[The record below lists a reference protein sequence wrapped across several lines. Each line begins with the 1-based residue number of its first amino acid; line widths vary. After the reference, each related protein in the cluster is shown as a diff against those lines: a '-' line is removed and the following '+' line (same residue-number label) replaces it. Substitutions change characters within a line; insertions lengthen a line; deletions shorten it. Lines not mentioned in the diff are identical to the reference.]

1 LSSLP
6 TCLSRPCYGCAV
18 PAEHNYEHVYCV
30 TMTFAIAGA
39 LETLSRRL
47 RARLLQA
54 KELDN
59 LEEELNEDFE
69 ELDEMAEEWGEE
81 DTTPEPL

>member
-1 LSSLP
+1 
-6 TCLSRPCYGCAV
+6 
-18 PAEHNYEHVYCV
+18 
-30 TMTFAIAGA
+30 MTFAIAGA

-81 DTTPEPL
+81 DTTPEPLST